1 LNIVKVIERRKAC
14 RNMSRSMV
22 KQEIH
27 TKFLD
32 GKPNKSEYFGTR
44 INLFTYE
51 PDNLKDVV
59 QK

>member
-1 LNIVKVIERRKAC
+1 
-14 RNMSRSMV
+14 MSRSMV

-27 TKFLD
+27 AKFLV
-32 GKPNKSEYFGTR
+32 GKPNKAEYFGTR